1 LHGNGSTNVKDWFV
15 KRIKFLD
22 GVYGM
27 NGKVNGLEG
36 ITNTPLAQGWMDN
49 NATYI
54 ANLSPSSV
62 QLTLQAES

>member
-1 LHGNGSTNVKDWFV
+1 
-15 KRIKFLD
+15 
-22 GVYGM
+22 M

-36 ITNTPLAQGWMDN
+36 ISNTPLAEGWMDN

-54 ANLSPSSV
+54 TNLSPSSV